1 MRTFM
6 RVTMAIFLLEIQKE
20 SAECLV
26 LYALVKEEFVL
37 AYGPVGDDISKLLR
51 KYAYEQ
57 VEH

>member
-6 RVTMAIFLLEIQKE
+6 RVAMAILLLEIQKE
-20 SAECLV
+20 STECFI
-26 LYALVKEEFVL
+26 LYAQVKKEFVL
-37 AYGPVGDDISKLLR
+37 AYGSVGDDISKLLR